1 MNRFLQA
8 LTQKPGP
15 LIMGVIN
22 VTPDSFSDGGQFSSL
37 DACVA
42 YAMAL
47 IEDGADILDIGGEST
62 RPGADLVELE
72 EELARVVPVI
82 SAIRQRSD
90 IALSI
95 DTRKPEVARACVEAG
110 ADCWN
115 DVSALTYSADSM
127 AMAVNLDVPV
137 VLMHAQGDPKTMQT
151 APSYRDVTV
160 DVLNF
165 LVSRIGQAVLAGVK
179 LDHIV
184 VDPGIG
190 FGKTVEHNL
199 TLMRDLGRIA
209 ALGRPVLLGA
219 SRKRFIGALDQEA
232 APDARLGGSLAAALW
247 CADQGARIL
256 RVHDVAQTRQA
267 LKIRE
272 ALQDD
277 TP

>member
-8 LTQKPGP
+8 LTQKAGP

-42 YAMAL
+42 HAMAL

-95 DTRKPEVARACVEAG
+95 DTRKPEVARACVKAG

-115 DVSALTYSADSM
+115 DVSALTFSADSM
-127 AMAVNLDVPV
+127 ATAVALDIPV

-179 LDHIV
+179 LEHIV

-190 FGKTVEHNL
+190 FGKTVAHNL

-219 SRKRFIGALDQEA
+219 SRKRFIGALDQDA
-232 APDARLGGSLAAALW
+232 APDARLGGSIAAALW
-247 CADQGARIL
+247 CADQGAKIL

-272 ALQDD
+272 ALLAD

>member
-8 LTQKPGP
+8 LTQKSGP

-22 VTPDSFSDGGQFSSL
+22 MTPDSFSDGGQFSSL

-42 YAMAL
+42 HAMAL
-47 IEDGADILDIGGEST
+47 MEDGADILDIGGEST
-62 RPGADLVELE
+62 RPGADLVVLE

-82 SAIRQRSD
+82 TAIRQRSD

-115 DVSALTYSADSM
+115 DVSALTYSNDSM
-127 AMAVNLDVPV
+127 ATAVALDIPV

-179 LDHIV
+179 LEHIV

-199 TLMRDLGRIA
+199 ALMRDLGRIA

-219 SRKRFIGALDQEA
+219 SRKRFIGALDQDA
-232 APDARLGGSLAAALW
+232 TPDARLGGSIAAALW
-247 CADQGARIL
+247 CADQGAKIL

-272 ALQDD
+272 ALLAD